1 MKLFAIAAF
10 VTAMTATA
18 AATANETLKDTAVSV
33 TAIAGPLDFTIEG
46 NRDGVTELEA
56 GLSVF
61 DHSYGGVDAAVR
73 FALGTDVRGT
83 DSLYGRVEYNFG
95 SEVTDRIAVYGSV
108 ATQYDTNTK
117 LESGL
122 WTFDPTLG
130 AAYGLT
136 DRVAV
141 FAEVG
146 YTWELNHGK
155 RDLGGVVEVGVPVAV
170 TDSLYITPSVSRTFR
185 TDANDTAA
193 NLNLTYQF

>member
-1 MKLFAIAAF
+1 MKFFAIAAI

-18 AATANETLKDTAVSV
+18 VTANETLKDTAVSV
-33 TAIAGPLDFTIEG
+33 TAIAGPLDFNVEG

-56 GLSVF
+56 GLTVF

-95 SEVTDRIAVYGSV
+95 SEVTDSIAVYGSI

-136 DRVAV
+136 DRVSV

-146 YTWELNHGK
+146 YAWELNQGK

>member
-1 MKLFAIAAF
+1 MKFFAIAAF

-18 AATANETLKDTAVSV
+18 VTANETLKDTAVSV
-33 TAIAGPLDFTIEG
+33 TAIAGPLDFNVEG

-56 GLSVF
+56 GLTVF

-95 SEVTDRIAVYGSV
+95 SEVTDSIAVYGSI

-136 DRVAV
+136 DRVSV

-146 YTWELNHGK
+146 YACELNQGK
-155 RDLGGVVEVGVPVAV
+155 RDLGGVVEVGIPVAV

>member
-1 MKLFAIAAF
+1 MKFFAIAAF

-18 AATANETLKDTAVSV
+18 VTANETLKDTAVSV
-33 TAIAGPLDFTIEG
+33 TAIAGPLDFNVEG

-56 GLSVF
+56 GLTVF

-95 SEVTDRIAVYGSV
+95 SEVTDSIAVYGSI

-136 DRVAV
+136 DRVSV

-146 YTWELNHGK
+146 YAWELNQGK

-170 TDSLYITPSVSRTFR
+170 TDSLYVTPSVSRTFR

>member
-1 MKLFAIAAF
+1 MKFFAIAAF

-18 AATANETLKDTAVSV
+18 VTANETLKDTAVSV
-33 TAIAGPLDFTIEG
+33 TAIAGPLDFNVEG

-56 GLSVF
+56 GLTVF

-95 SEVTDRIAVYGSV
+95 SEVTDSIAVYGSI

-136 DRVAV
+136 DRVSV

-146 YTWELNHGK
+146 YAWELNRGK

-170 TDSLYITPSVSRTFR
+170 TDSLYVTPSVSRTFR

>member
-1 MKLFAIAAF
+1 MKFFAIAAF

-18 AATANETLKDTAVSV
+18 VTANETLKDTSLSV
-33 TAIAGPLDFTIEG
+33 TAISGPLDFNVEG
-46 NRDGVTELEA
+46 NRDGVTELET
-56 GLSVF
+56 GLTVF

-83 DSLYGRVEYNFG
+83 DSLYGRVEYNFV
-95 SEVTDRIAVYGSV
+95 SEVTDRIAVYGSI

-136 DRVAV
+136 DRVSV

-146 YTWELNHGK
+146 YAWELNQGK

-170 TDSLYITPSVSRTFR
+170 TDSLYVTPSVSRTFR

-193 NLNLTYQF
+193 NLNFTYQF